1 MDTPILAVFFVIFPT
16 KDFVNM
22 GRPWSPHPCNLTCD
36 SKEQRKTRGTSQGA
50 SAVLDLQQQLA
61 EELAKRKQAQYALLG
76 GVLFFQFL
84 FYIFEN

>member
-76 GVLFFQFL
+76 GVFFS
-84 FYIFEN
+84 IFMPSV

>member
-1 MDTPILAVFFVIFPT
+1 
-16 KDFVNM
+16 
-22 GRPWSPHPCNLTCD
+22 LTCD

-76 GVLFFQFL
+76 VFFSF
-84 FYIFEN
+84 FSIFMPSV

>member
-1 MDTPILAVFFVIFPT
+1 
-16 KDFVNM
+16 M
-22 GRPWSPHPCNLTCD
+22 GGPWSPHPCNLTCD

-76 GVLFFQFL
+76 GVFFFN
-84 FYIFEN
+84 FYAVRIKSDGFKYGLNFP